1 MNFLNKVDKVLTE
14 KNSFLSLKSLL
25 VEEDENPS
33 FDIPD
38 EEDEGTE
45 TPDENTETPDEG
57 TETPDENTET
67 PDEINNEQGTQGI
80 GYSIAA
86 VETLTK
92 KINKLEKEQKK
103 HIDGE
108 EINKI
113 EDYIESQLEENVR
126 FEKNSLKNYFIFEES
141 EKNLENS
148 VENLESSIESL
159 DNVVSKGTELI
170 KKISDKESDVKE
182 YVKAAIKAYKNFDK
196 LFSKELIVKQAA
208 KNVLVLN
215 SGNDIEKNVQEFDDL
230 YHKELY
236 SKFGIEYPEHVLD
249 NTKHNTATGAVKQ
262 G

>member
-14 KNSFLSLKSLL
+14 KNSFLSLKNLL

-45 TPDENTETPDEG
+45 TPGEGTETPDEG
-57 TETPDENTET
+57 TESTKLTDKTDSEQET
-67 PDEINNEQGTQGI
+67 QDI

-103 HIDGE
+103 HINGE

-113 EDYIESQLEENVR
+113 EDYIESHLDEN
-126 FEKNSLKNYFIFEES
+126 FKIKKNSLKNYFLFEES
-141 EKNLENS
+141 EKDLEDS
-148 VENLESSIESL
+148 VENLKSSIESL
-159 DNVVSKGTELI
+159 DNVVSQGTSLV
-170 KKISDKESDVKE
+170 KKISEKEADVKE

-196 LFSKELIVKQAA
+196 LFAKELIVKQAA

-215 SGNDIEKNVQEFDDL
+215 SGDNIEKNVQEFDDL

-249 NTKHNTATGAVKQ
+249 NTRHNTATGAVKQ

>member
-33 FDIPD
+33 FDMPD
-38 EEDEGTE
+38 EDGEGS
-45 TPDENTETPDEG
+45 ETPDEG
-57 TETPDENTET
+57 SETPDESSETSNEDITED
-67 PDEINNEQGTQGI
+67 PVDKSEQETQDI

-103 HIDGE
+103 HINGE

-113 EDYIESQLEENVR
+113 EDYIESQLDEN
-126 FEKNSLKNYFIFEES
+126 FKIGKNSLKNYFIFEES
-141 EKNLENS
+141 EKDLEDS
-148 VENLESSIESL
+148 VENLESSIKSL
-159 DNVVSKGTELI
+159 DNVVSQGTSLV
-170 KKISDKESDVKE
+170 KKISEKEADVKE

-196 LFSKELIVKQAA
+196 LFAKELIVKQAA

-215 SGNDIEKNVQEFDDL
+215 SGDNIEKNVQEFDDL